1 MDRRNGAAPIII
13 KRKKG
18 SGEDGHHGGAWK
30 IAFADFATAMMAFFL
45 VMWLINATDE
55 ETKRGLAAYFSP
67 TLMKSPTT
75 AGSDQLFGGNSVTS
89 PEALPDSGRYD
100 ASLRAEGEEVSD
112 SAIGRTAVAGRDPA
126 EGTTDTLEEI
136 ARQLRGLGGES
147 AVAEL
152 ALRHIVTRV
161 TDEGLI
167 VEVFDLPGQP
177 LFEAETD
184 APTEV
189 LSVIARLLSEVFAN
203 VENGVSVA
211 GHLRTLPVVR
221 ADNPAWELSTGR
233 AQRMR
238 LLLQDAGVQSG
249 RFVRV
254 TGHADR
260 SPAAR
265 NPAAVRNNRLEV
277 VLLRDGTTPSLG
289 ASRP

>member
-1 MDRRNGAAPIII
+1 MDRQNSAAPIII
-13 KRKKG
+13 KRKKA
-18 SGEDGHHGGAWK
+18 SGHDGHHGGAWK

-55 ETKRGLAAYFSP
+55 TMKRGLAAYFSP
-67 TLMKSPTT
+67 SI
-75 AGSDQLFGGNSVTS
+75 QLTRTSGVGDGAFGGQSVTS
-89 PEALPDSGRYD
+89 QERIAEHARFD
-100 ASLRAEGEEVSD
+100 ARLHAEGEHPAEED
-112 SAIGRTAVAGRDPA
+112 TAAAALSTEDE

-136 ARQLRGLGGES
+136 QRMLRGLGGES
-147 AVAEL
+147 VVAEQ

-184 APTEV
+184 TPTEI
-189 LSVIARLLSEVFAN
+189 LRVIARLLQEVFAE

-211 GHLRTLPVVR
+211 GHLRTLPVVL
-221 ADNPAWELSTGR
+221 ADNPAWELSTDR

-238 LLLQDAGVQSG
+238 LLMQDAGVQAP

-260 SPAAR
+260 KPAAR

-277 VLLRDGTTPSLG
+277 VLLRDGTTPMRG
-289 ASRP
+289 ASAP

>member
-1 MDRRNGAAPIII
+1 MDRRNAAAPIII
-13 KRKKG
+13 KRKKVIAD
-18 SGEDGHHGGAWK
+18 EHHGGAWK

-67 TLMKSPTT
+67 TLLKSPTS
-75 AGSDQLFGGNSVTS
+75 AGSDQMFGGNSVTS
-89 PEALPDSGRYD
+89 PDALPDSGRYD
-100 ASLRAEGEEVSD
+100 ADLRAEGEEVSD

-147 AVAEL
+147 AVADE

-177 LFEAETD
+177 LFDAETD
-184 APTEV
+184 TPTEV
-189 LSVIARLLSEVFAN
+189 LRVIAGLLSEVFGLA
-203 VENGVSVA
+203 ENGISVA

-221 ADNPAWELSTGR
+221 TENPAWELSTGR

-238 LLLQDAGVQSG
+238 LLLTEAGVRPA

-260 SPAAR
+260 TPAAR

-277 VLLRDGTTPSLG
+277 VMLRDGTSPERVFSD
-289 ASRP
+289 P

>member
-1 MDRRNGAAPIII
+1 MDRQNKAAPIII
-13 KRKKG
+13 KRKKVVAA
-18 SGEDGHHGGAWK
+18 GHHGGAWK

-55 ETKRGLAAYFSP
+55 ETKQGLAAYFNP
-67 TLMKSPTT
+67 TLFRTDSS

-89 PEALPDSGRYD
+89 PEQLPDSARFD
-100 ASLRAEGEEVSD
+100 ADLRAEGRD
-112 SAIGRTAVAGRDPA
+112 AADTAAGRASVAGRDEA
-126 EGTTDTLEEI
+126 EGTTDTLEEL

-147 AVAEL
+147 VVADM

-177 LFEAETD
+177 LFVDDSDT
-184 APTEV
+184 PTEV
-189 LSVIARLLSEVFAN
+189 LEVIARLLSEVFGLAGN
-203 VENGVSVA
+203 GIAVE

-221 ADNPAWELSTGR
+221 AENPAWALSTDR

-238 LLLQDAGVQSG
+238 LLLADEGVRPA

-260 SPAAR
+260 TPAAR
-265 NPAAVRNNRLEV
+265 NPAAVRNNRLEIIM
-277 VLLRDGTTPSLG
+277 LRDGTSPDRVFSD
-289 ASRP
+289 P

>member
-1 MDRRNGAAPIII
+1 MDRQNSAAPVII

-18 SGEDGHHGGAWK
+18 GGGGEGHHGGAWK

-45 VMWLINATDE
+45 VMWLVNSTDE
-55 ETKRGLAAYFSP
+55 TTKRGLAAYFSP
-67 TLMKSPTT
+67 SIQLTKTT
-75 AGSDQLFGGNSVTS
+75 GGSDGAFGGHNVTS
-89 PEALPDSGRYD
+89 QETMADSARFD
-100 ASLRAEGEEVSD
+100 ARLHAEGEYPAHSD
-112 SAIGRTAVAGRDPA
+112 DAAARAADP
-126 EGTTDTLEEI
+126 EDGTTDTLEEI
-136 ARQLRGLGGES
+136 QRMLRGLGGES
-147 AVAEL
+147 AVAAE

-184 APTEV
+184 TPTEV
-189 LSVIARLLSEVFAN
+189 TGVIAGLLSEVFGL
-203 VENGVSVA
+203 VGNGVSVA

-221 ADNPAWELSTGR
+221 ADNPAWELSTAR

-238 LLLQDAGVQSG
+238 VLLQEADVAPE
-249 RFVRV
+249 RFVRI

-260 SPAAR
+260 KPAAR

-277 VLLRDGTTPSLG
+277 VLLRDGAMPARA
-289 ASRP
+289 ASGN